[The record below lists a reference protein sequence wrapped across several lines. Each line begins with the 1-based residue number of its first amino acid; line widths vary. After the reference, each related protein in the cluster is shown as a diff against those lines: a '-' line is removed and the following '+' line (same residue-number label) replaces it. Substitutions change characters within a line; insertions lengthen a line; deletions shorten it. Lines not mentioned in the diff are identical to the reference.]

1 MRIRLLSLMIPAAVA
16 LAASG
21 GCSNES
27 EGQPCDPLAADAGS
41 SDCNAGLVCTS
52 NLPNANGARCCPADR
67 STAKTP
73 ECALSS
79 GVEDANP
86 SPPEEASSSGGD
98 ATVDGGGGD
107 STTEGAAGEA
117 GTEAAPTDSTTT
129 DGTVEAAE
137 Q

>member
-1 MRIRLLSLMIPAAVA
+1 MRIRLLSLVIPAFVA
-16 LAASG
+16 FA

-41 SDCNAGLVCTS
+41 SDCNSGLVCTA

-67 STAKTP
+67 TQAKTP
-73 ECALSS
+73 ECSLSS

-86 SPPEEASSSGGD
+86 SPPQEASSSGGD
-98 ATVDGGGGD
+98 ATLEAGDAGGD
-107 STTEGAAGEA
+107 ATTEGSGESGA
-117 GTEAAPTDSTTT
+117 EAATT
-129 DGTVEAAE
+129 DATLDGATEAAE

>member
-1 MRIRLLSLMIPAAVA
+1 MRMRLLSLVIPAVVA
-16 LAASG
+16 LAAFG

-41 SDCNAGLVCTS
+41 SDCNSGLVCTS
-52 NLPNANGARCCPADR
+52 NLPNANGSRCCPPDR
-67 STAKTP
+67 SQAKTP

-98 ATVDGGGGD
+98 ATVDGGGD
-107 STTEGAAGEA
+107 STTEGSASEA
-117 GTEAAPTDSTTT
+117 GGEAAPTDSTTT
-129 DGTVEAAE
+129 DGTLEAAE

>member
-1 MRIRLLSLMIPAAVA
+1 MRLRLFTLVVPAFVA

-27 EGQPCDPLAADAGS
+27 EGQPCDPRAADAGS
-41 SDCNAGLVCTS
+41 SDCNSGLVCTQ
-52 NLPNANGARCCPADR
+52 NLPNANGARCCPPDL

-79 GVEDANP
+79 GSLDANP
-86 SPPEEASSSGGD
+86 SPPQEASSSGGD
-98 ATVDGGGGD
+98 ATVEGGD
-107 STTEGAAGEA
+107 ASGDATTESSAGETSAEA
-117 GTEAAPTDSTTT
+117 GTT
-129 DGTVEAAE
+129 DGTIEAAE